1 MDGDNYIPYAP
12 SKPSPENGS
21 TNVSTNLTL
30 SFSGGDFGG
39 DAVKYYLTIKEMNST
54 NSTTICID
62 GPVLYI
68 YLPPVSP
75 FIEHILYHLDPAYA
89 NQDKLILRYQPN
101 GEGTPAADYVQCKLY
116 NLQSNTKYE
125 WKVVAVDEN
134 NATASS
140 EWRIFETGG

>member
-1 MDGDNYIPYAP
+1 M
-12 SKPSPENGS
+12 
-21 TNVSTNLTL
+21 
-30 SFSGGDFGG
+30 
-39 DAVKYYLTIKEMNST
+39 
-54 NSTTICID
+54 
-62 GPVLYI
+62 LYI

-75 FIEHILYHLDPAYA
+75 FIEHILFHLDPEYA
-89 NQDKLILRYQPN
+89 DQDTLILRYQPN

-140 EWRIFETGG
+140 QLWIFETGG